1 MHFLITKVA
10 LCVRVCTSRGEQLES
25 SAPYCAL
32 AGKQN
37 TDHQQG
43 IATEL
48 PLDTPLS
55 HFCPKC
61 KFIKE
66 KGLFKENWKG

>member
-10 LCVRVCTSRGEQLES
+10 LCVRVCTSRGEELES

-32 AGKQN
+32 AVKQN

-55 HFCPKC
+55 HLLSQMQ
-61 KFIKE
+61 IHQR
-66 KGLFKENWKG
+66 KGTI